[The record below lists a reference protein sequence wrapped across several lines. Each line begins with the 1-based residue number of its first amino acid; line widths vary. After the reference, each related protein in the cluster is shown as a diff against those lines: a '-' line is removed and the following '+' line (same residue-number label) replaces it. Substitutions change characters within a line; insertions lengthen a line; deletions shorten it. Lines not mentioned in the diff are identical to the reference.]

1 MAFGCKLEPSIVE
14 RVVVLIGVHLT
25 VSFTG
30 VKTEKDG
37 ATFRGPGRG
46 ELRGAEW
53 TGSETGQ
60 T

>member
-14 RVVVLIGVHLT
+14 GVVVLIGVHLT

-30 VKTEKDG
+30 EEEDG